1 MRDSKIETQKSLLF
15 SETLLPTRKK
25 YSTMYNHESILSEPL
40 PAAAI
45 LKDVPGLFQ
54 NSTFHH

>member
-1 MRDSKIETQKSLLF
+1 
-15 SETLLPTRKK
+15 
-25 YSTMYNHESILSEPL
+25 MYNHESILSEPL